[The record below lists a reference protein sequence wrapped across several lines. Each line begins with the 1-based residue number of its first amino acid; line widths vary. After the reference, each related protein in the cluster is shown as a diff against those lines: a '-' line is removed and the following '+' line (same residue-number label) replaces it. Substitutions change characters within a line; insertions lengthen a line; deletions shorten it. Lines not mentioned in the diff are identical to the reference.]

1 MNKKRDNAVDKILCY
16 MKQSAEMKGCS
27 IKQIWFDFE
36 KLKPEDTF
44 YNNCIPENNSDE
56 YKTILNLCK
65 INPTELE
72 EILKYCKTNEYI
84 LCHNFAHV
92 QLTEKGSARAT
103 CVMNKKFALP
113 TWLCKI
119 LETIVAP
126 SIVAI
131 ISSVITT
138 IIMRKIVG

>member
-56 YKTILNLCK
+56 Y
-65 INPTELE
+65 
-72 EILKYCKTNEYI
+72 
-84 LCHNFAHV
+84 
-92 QLTEKGSARAT
+92 
-103 CVMNKKFALP
+103 
-113 TWLCKI
+113 
-119 LETIVAP
+119 
-126 SIVAI
+126 
-131 ISSVITT
+131 
-138 IIMRKIVG
+138 